1 MKAEA
6 LESDTL
12 EEALGTMIE
21 NMDPEPVM
29 EEAEEADNFDAD
41 EEVAN
46 KMHVDDC

>member
-1 MKAEA
+1 MKAEP

-29 EEAEEADNFDAD
+29 EEADNFDAD